1 MTGNALPEPFCDL
14 EPYLAWSLPTERERM
29 VRRLATPMDEVIDF
43 HGEMSKRLEDII
55 VYLNQY
61 PYAEMPEDA
70 RRLCDMA
77 LSLVEVCNLVEM
89 YKNPDALNMVD
100 AERFLPYE

>member
-1 MTGNALPEPFCDL
+1 MTTDALPEPFRAL
-14 EPYLAWSLPTERERM
+14 EPYLAWSLQTERERM
-29 VRRLATPMDEVIDF
+29 VRRIATPMEEIIDF
-43 HGEMSKRLEDII
+43 HAEMSKRMEDII

-70 RRLCDMA
+70 QRLCDMA

-89 YKNPDALNMVD
+89 YKDPGVLNMVD
-100 AERFLPYE
+100 ADRFLPYE